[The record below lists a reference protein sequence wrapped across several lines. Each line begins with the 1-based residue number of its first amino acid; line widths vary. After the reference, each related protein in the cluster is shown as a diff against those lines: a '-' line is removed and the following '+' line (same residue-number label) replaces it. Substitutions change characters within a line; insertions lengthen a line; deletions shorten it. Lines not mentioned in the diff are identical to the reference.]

1 MELHGKYTF
10 FAEGCR
16 GQLGASS
23 KRSYKLRK
31 DARRSTASA

>member
-16 GQLGASS
+16 GQLGRQLEERFA
-23 KRSYKLRK
+23 RK
-31 DARRSTASA
+31 DAARRCTASA